1 MQVPKHEF
9 IHIRTYAGRI
19 YAIKQEQV
27 IRVKKVMG
35 AAVPHALKVM
45 GAAVPHALKVM
56 GAAAP
61 HALKVMGAA
70 APHTLKV
77 MGAAVPHAR
86 ITCKALKCKCTAEHL
101 FHITFIVNWMIV
113 LKTIPD
119 SFPYK
124 LILLLLNVN
133 SLV

>member
-35 AAVPHALKVM
+35 AAV
-45 GAAVPHALKVM
+45 
-56 GAAAP
+56 P